1 MNNDALKQLYPFLS
15 KGSDSVDTT
24 PDNDSLLQALTEKAE
39 QSAHTKLAFIQYNG
53 QALID
58 AARALAATFA
68 AGGKLLCMGNGGS
81 SCDASHL
88 AVEFNHPVSVG
99 RPPLPAVNLAADT
112 AMLTATSNDVGYA
125 LAFQRQVM
133 ALGRAGDSLAGLSTS
148 GESENLCQAFAT
160 AKDMGLT
167 TVAFIG
173 GDGSKLRVLGVDHIL
188 CVPGNNIHRIQECHV
203 LAYHCL
209 WDLVHSLLA
218 KRL

>member
-1 MNNDALKQLYPFLS
+1 MTKDALKQLYPFLS
-15 KGSDSVDTT
+15 EDSGATDKS
-24 PDNDSLLQALTEKAE
+24 PDNESLLQALTEKAE
-39 QSAHTKLAFIQYNG
+39 HSAQTKLAFIEQNG
-53 QALID
+53 QTLID
-58 AARALAATFA
+58 AAQAMAKTFA

-133 ALGRAGDSLAGLSTS
+133 ALGRAGDTLVGLSTS
-148 GESENLCQAFAT
+148 GESENLCQAFT
-160 AKDMGLT
+160 AAKNMGLT

-173 GDGSKLRVLGVDHIL
+173 GDGSKLRALGVDHIL
-188 CVPGNNIHRIQECHV
+188 CVPGNNIHRIQESHV

-209 WDLVHSLLA
+209 WDVVHSLLA